1 MADELT
7 DLQRRNMA
15 ALRIKRAQIRNQF
28 GNKIQIVDTDEQ
40 VLARTAPMA
49 IPASAIMTDKQIV
62 IRMDNVLELPD
73 GSTSFVSD
81 RKHQKLADNL
91 EDVTDAL
98 EYTAD
103 LMEQQTKR
111 TRPRQTAP
119 EFVVPAGYK
128 LVKIEEEAP
137 VVAEQRPVEL
147 PRMNDIGI
155 AVPRESSKMSD
166 KEALDALLA

>member
-1 MADELT
+1 MAEEMLT

-28 GNKIQIVDTDEQ
+28 GNKIQIMDTDNE

-62 IRMDNVLELPD
+62 IRMDNVLERPD
-73 GSTSFVSD
+73 GSISFVSD

-111 TRPRQTAP
+111 SKQRTATP

-128 LVKIEEEAP
+128 LVKVEETDTAAYEAP
-137 VVAEQRPVEL
+137 VAGF
-147 PRMNDIGI
+147 NDIGI
-155 AVPRESSKMSD
+155 AVPKEATKLSD